1 MLCYDQNPINQKK
14 YFLTSVL
21 WWKGF
26 YEVVFVSR
34 TVFQYISNTLF
45 QEQFLE
51 FALWDKN

>member
-51 FALWDKN
+51 LALWDKN